1 MIAVK
6 ICGIISLKDA
16 ELAANYGASAIGL
29 IFYTDSPRYVDPA
42 EVEQWIDSIPSS
54 VKKVGVFVNEQ
65 SENINKIT
73 RQLKL
78 EFIQLHGDE
87 SPEFCNGIIRPVIK
101 VFRVG
106 DDFDAIVLNEYDVH
120 GFLFDTYKKGNP
132 GGTGTRFNWDLIAN
146 LKTETPII
154 LSGGLTPEN
163 VLNGIE
169 AVNPAAVDV
178 NSGVESVPGV
188 KDEEKIKELF
198 SVLEHSNSCNNPFR
212 VIRGEIHDL

>member
-6 ICGIISLKDA
+6 ICGITSLKDA
-16 ELAANYGASAIGL
+16 EMAVNYSVSAIGM
-29 IFYTDSPRYVDPA
+29 IFCPDSPRYVDPA
-42 EVEQWIDSIPSS
+42 NVEQWIDQIPDS

-65 SENINKIT
+65 IDTINNIT

>member
-6 ICGIISLKDA
+6 ICGITSLKDA
-16 ELAANYGASAIGL
+16 EMAVNYSVSAIGM
-29 IFYTDSPRYVDPA
+29 IFCPDSPRYVDPA
-42 EVEQWIDSIPSS
+42 EVEQWIDRIPDS

-65 SENINKIT
+65 IDTINNIT

-132 GGTGTRFNWDLIAN
+132 GGTGARFNWDLIAN
-146 LKTETPII
+146 LKTEKPII

>member
-6 ICGIISLKDA
+6 ICGITSLKDA
-16 ELAANYGASAIGL
+16 EMAVNYSVPAIGL
-29 IFYTDSPRYVDPA
+29 IFYPDSHRYVDPA
-42 EVEQWIDSIPSS
+42 EVEQWIERIPDS

-65 SENINKIT
+65 IDTINNIT

-106 DDFDAIVLNEYDVH
+106 DDFDAIVLNAYDVH

>member
-6 ICGIISLKDA
+6 ICGITSLNDA
-16 ELAANYGASAIGL
+16 EMAVNYSVSAIGM
-29 IFYTDSPRYVDPA
+29 IFCPDSPRYVDPA
-42 EVEQWIDSIPSS
+42 EMEQWIDRIPDS

-65 SENINKIT
+65 IDTINNIT

>member
-6 ICGIISLKDA
+6 ICGITSLKDA
-16 ELAANYGASAIGL
+16 EMAVNYSVSAIGM
-29 IFYTDSPRYVDPA
+29 IFCPDSPRYVDPA
-42 EVEQWIDSIPSS
+42 EMEQWIDRIPDS

-65 SENINKIT
+65 IDTINNIT

-212 VIRGEIHDL
+212 MIRGEIHDL

>member
-16 ELAANYGASAIGL
+16 EMAVNYSVSAIGM
-29 IFYTDSPRYVDPA
+29 IFCPDSPRYVDPA
-42 EVEQWIDSIPSS
+42 EVEQWIERIPDS

-65 SENINKIT
+65 IDTINNIT

>member
-6 ICGIISLKDA
+6 ICGITSLKDA
-16 ELAANYGASAIGL
+16 EMAVNYSVSAIGM
-29 IFYTDSPRYVDPA
+29 IFCPDSPRYVDPA
-42 EVEQWIDSIPSS
+42 EVEQWIERIPDS

-65 SENINKIT
+65 IATINNIT

>member
-6 ICGIISLKDA
+6 ICGITSLEDA
-16 ELAANYGASAIGL
+16 EMAVNYSVPAIGL
-29 IFYTDSPRYVDPA
+29 IFYSDSPRYVDPA
-42 EVEQWIDSIPSS
+42 NVEQWIDQIPDS

-65 SENINKIT
+65 IDTINNIT

-87 SPEFCNGIIRPVIK
+87 SPEFCNRMIRPVIK
-101 VFRVG
+101 VFHVG
-106 DDFDAIVLNEYDVH
+106 DDFDAIVLNGYDVH

-212 VIRGEIHDL
+212 VISGEINDL

>member
-6 ICGIISLKDA
+6 ICGITSLKDA
-16 ELAANYGASAIGL
+16 EMAVNYSVSAIGM
-29 IFYTDSPRYVDPA
+29 IFCPDSTRYVDPA
-42 EVEQWIDSIPSS
+42 ELEQWIERIPDS

-65 SENINKIT
+65 IDTINNIT

>member
-6 ICGIISLKDA
+6 ICGITSLKDA
-16 ELAANYGASAIGL
+16 EMAVNYSVSAIGM
-29 IFYTDSPRYVDPA
+29 IFCPDSTRYVDPT
-42 EVEQWIDSIPSS
+42 ELEQWIERIPDS

-65 SENINKIT
+65 IDTINNIT

-178 NSGVESVPGV
+178 NSGVESVLGV

-198 SVLEHSNSCNNPFR
+198 SVLEHSNSCNNPFC
-212 VIRGEIHDL
+212 VIRGEINDL

>member
-6 ICGIISLKDA
+6 ICGITSLKDA
-16 ELAANYGASAIGL
+16 EMAVNYSVSAIGM
-29 IFYTDSPRYVDPA
+29 IFCPDSPRYVDPA
-42 EVEQWIDSIPSS
+42 EVEQWIERIPDS

-65 SENINKIT
+65 IDTINNIT

-87 SPEFCNGIIRPVIK
+87 SPEFCNGMIRPVIK

-198 SVLEHSNSCNNPFR
+198 SVLEHSNSCNNPFC

>member
-6 ICGIISLKDA
+6 ICGITSLKDA
-16 ELAANYGASAIGL
+16 EMAVNYSVPAIGL
-29 IFYTDSPRYVDPA
+29 IFYPDSPRYVDPA
-42 EVEQWIDSIPSS
+42 EVEQWIDRIPDS

-65 SENINKIT
+65 IDTINNIT

-106 DDFDAIVLNEYDVH
+106 DEFDAIVLNGYDVH

>member
-6 ICGIISLKDA
+6 ICGITSLKDA
-16 ELAANYGASAIGL
+16 EMAVNYSVSAIGM
-29 IFYTDSPRYVDPA
+29 IFCPDSPRYVDPA
-42 EVEQWIDSIPSS
+42 EVEQWIERIPDS

-65 SENINKIT
+65 IDTINNIT

-132 GGTGTRFNWDLIAN
+132 GGTGTCFNWDLIAN

-212 VIRGEIHDL
+212 VIRGEINDL

>member
-6 ICGIISLKDA
+6 ICGITSLKDA
-16 ELAANYGASAIGL
+16 EMAVNYSVSAIGM
-29 IFYTDSPRYVDPA
+29 IFCPDSPRYVDPA
-42 EVEQWIDSIPSS
+42 EVEQWIDRIPDS

-65 SENINKIT
+65 IDTINNIT

>member
-6 ICGIISLKDA
+6 ICGITSLKDA
-16 ELAANYGASAIGL
+16 EMAVNYSVPAIGL
-29 IFYTDSPRYVDPA
+29 IFYSDSPRYVDPA
-42 EVEQWIDSIPSS
+42 NVEQWIDQIPDS

-65 SENINKIT
+65 IDTINNIT

-87 SPEFCNGIIRPVIK
+87 SPEFCNGMIRPVIK

-178 NSGVESVPGV
+178 NSGVELVPGV

-198 SVLEHSNSCNNPFR
+198 SVLEHSNSCNNPFC

>member
-6 ICGIISLKDA
+6 ICGITSLKDA
-16 ELAANYGASAIGL
+16 EMAVNYSVPAIGL
-29 IFYTDSPRYVDPA
+29 IFYPDSPRYVDPA
-42 EVEQWIDSIPSS
+42 KVEQWIDRIPDS

-65 SENINKIT
+65 IDTINNIT

-87 SPEFCNGIIRPVIK
+87 SPEFCNGMIRPVIK

-188 KDEEKIKELF
+188 KDEEEIKELF

>member
-6 ICGIISLKDA
+6 ICGITSLKDA
-16 ELAANYGASAIGL
+16 EMAVNYSVSAIGM
-29 IFYTDSPRYVDPA
+29 IFYPDSPRYVDPA
-42 EVEQWIDSIPSS
+42 EVEQWIERIPDS

-65 SENINKIT
+65 IDTINNIT

-106 DDFDAIVLNEYDVH
+106 DDFDAIVLNGYDVH
-120 GFLFDTYKKGNP
+120 GFLFDTYKKGKP
-132 GGTGTRFNWDLIAN
+132 GGTGNRFKWELIAN

>member
-6 ICGIISLKDA
+6 ICGITSLKDA
-16 ELAANYGASAIGL
+16 EMAVNYSVSAIGM
-29 IFYTDSPRYVDPA
+29 IFCPDSPRYVDPA
-42 EVEQWIDSIPSS
+42 EVEQWIERIPDS

-65 SENINKIT
+65 IDTINNIT

-101 VFRVG
+101 VFHVG
-106 DDFDAIVLNEYDVH
+106 DDFDAIVLNGYDVH

-169 AVNPAAVDV
+169 AVNPTAVDI
-178 NSGVESVPGV
+178 NSGVESEPGV

-198 SVLEHSNSCNNPFR
+198 SVLEHSNSCNNPFC
-212 VIRGEIHDL
+212 VISGEIHDL

>member
-6 ICGIISLKDA
+6 ICGITSLKDA
-16 ELAANYGASAIGL
+16 EMAVNYSVSAIGM
-29 IFYTDSPRYVDPA
+29 IFCPDSPRYVDPT
-42 EVEQWIDSIPSS
+42 EVEQWIERIPDS

-65 SENINKIT
+65 IDTINNIT

-106 DDFDAIVLNEYDVH
+106 DDFDAIVLNEYDVY

>member
-6 ICGIISLKDA
+6 ICGITSLKDA
-16 ELAANYGASAIGL
+16 EMAVNYSVPAIGL
-29 IFYTDSPRYVDPA
+29 IFYPDSPRYVDPA
-42 EVEQWIDSIPSS
+42 KVEQWIDRIPDS

-65 SENINKIT
+65 IDTINNIT

-120 GFLFDTYKKGNP
+120 GFLFDTYKKEKP
-132 GGTGTRFNWDLIAN
+132 GGTGNRFKWELIAN

-169 AVNPAAVDV
+169 SVNPAAVDV

-212 VIRGEIHDL
+212 VIRGEIHGL

>member
-6 ICGIISLKDA
+6 ICGITSLKDA
-16 ELAANYGASAIGL
+16 EMAVNYSVSAIGM
-29 IFYTDSPRYVDPA
+29 IFCPDSPRYVDPA
-42 EVEQWIDSIPSS
+42 EVEQWIDRIPDS

-65 SENINKIT
+65 IDTINKIT

>member
-6 ICGIISLKDA
+6 ICGITSLKDA
-16 ELAANYGASAIGL
+16 EMAVNYSVPAIGL
-29 IFYTDSPRYVDPA
+29 IFYPDSPRYVDPA
-42 EVEQWIDSIPSS
+42 EVEQWIERIPDS

-65 SENINKIT
+65 IDTINNIT

-87 SPEFCNGIIRPVIK
+87 SPEFCNGMIRPVIK

-106 DDFDAIVLNEYDVH
+106 DDFDALVLNGYDVH

-212 VIRGEIHDL
+212 VIRGEINDL

>member
-6 ICGIISLKDA
+6 ICGITSLKDA
-16 ELAANYGASAIGL
+16 EMAVNYSVPAIGL
-29 IFYTDSPRYVDPA
+29 IFYPDSPRYVDPT
-42 EVEQWIDSIPSS
+42 EVEQWIERIPDS

-65 SENINKIT
+65 IDTINNIT

>member
-6 ICGIISLKDA
+6 ICGITSLKDA
-16 ELAANYGASAIGL
+16 EMAVNYSVSAIGM
-29 IFYTDSPRYVDPA
+29 IFCPDSPRYVDPA
-42 EVEQWIDSIPSS
+42 EMEQWIDRIPDS

-65 SENINKIT
+65 IDTINNIT

>member
-6 ICGIISLKDA
+6 ICGITSLKDVEMA
-16 ELAANYGASAIGL
+16 VYYNVPAIGL
-29 IFYTDSPRYVDPA
+29 IFYPDSPRYVNPT
-42 EVEQWIDSIPSS
+42 EVEQWIDRIPDS

-65 SENINKIT
+65 IDTINNIT

-87 SPEFCNGIIRPVIK
+87 SPEFCNGMIRPVIK

-198 SVLEHSNSCNNPFR
+198 SVLEHSNSCNNPFC
-212 VIRGEIHDL
+212 VVRGEIHDQ

>member
-6 ICGIISLKDA
+6 ICGITSLKDA
-16 ELAANYGASAIGL
+16 EMAVNYSVPAIGL
-29 IFYTDSPRYVDPA
+29 IFYPDSHRYVDPA
-42 EVEQWIDSIPSS
+42 EVEQWIERIPDS

-65 SENINKIT
+65 IDTINNIT

-132 GGTGTRFNWDLIAN
+132 GGTGNRFNWDLIAN

>member
-6 ICGIISLKDA
+6 ICGITSLKDA
-16 ELAANYGASAIGL
+16 EMAVNYSVSAIGM
-29 IFYTDSPRYVDPA
+29 IFCPDSPRYVDPT
-42 EVEQWIDSIPSS
+42 EVEQWIERIPDS

-65 SENINKIT
+65 IDTINNIT

-212 VIRGEIHDL
+212 VIHGGINDL

>member
-1 MIAVK
+1 MAV
-6 ICGIISLKDA
+6 
-16 ELAANYGASAIGL
+16 NYSVPAIGL
-29 IFYTDSPRYVDPA
+29 IFYPDSPRYVDPA
-42 EVEQWIDSIPSS
+42 EVEQWIDRIPDS

-65 SENINKIT
+65 IDTINNIT

-188 KDEEKIKELF
+188 KDEEKIKELS

>member
-6 ICGIISLKDA
+6 ICGITSLKDA
-16 ELAANYGASAIGL
+16 EMAVNYSVSAIGM
-29 IFYTDSPRYVDPA
+29 IFCPDSPRYVDPA
-42 EVEQWIDSIPSS
+42 EVEQWIDRIPDS

-65 SENINKIT
+65 IDTINNIT

-178 NSGVESVPGV
+178 NSGVESVAGV

-212 VIRGEIHDL
+212 VIRGGINDL

>member
-6 ICGIISLKDA
+6 ICGITSLKDVEMA
-16 ELAANYGASAIGL
+16 VNYRVSAIGM
-29 IFYTDSPRYVDPA
+29 IFCPDSPRYVDPA
-42 EVEQWIDSIPSS
+42 EMEQWIDRIPDS

-65 SENINKIT
+65 IDTINNIT

-87 SPEFCNGIIRPVIK
+87 SPKFCNGIIRPVIK

-212 VIRGEIHDL
+212 VIRGEINDL

>member
-6 ICGIISLKDA
+6 ICGITSLKDA
-16 ELAANYGASAIGL
+16 EMAVNYSVPAIGL
-29 IFYTDSPRYVDPA
+29 IFYPDSPRYVDPA
-42 EVEQWIDSIPSS
+42 EVEQWIDRIPDS

-65 SENINKIT
+65 IDTINNIT

-87 SPEFCNGIIRPVIK
+87 SPEFCNGMIRPVIK

-106 DDFDAIVLNEYDVH
+106 DDFDAIVLNGYDVH

-178 NSGVESVPGV
+178 NSGVESVPGM

>member
-6 ICGIISLKDA
+6 ICGITSLKDA
-16 ELAANYGASAIGL
+16 EMAVNYSVSAIGM
-29 IFYTDSPRYVDPA
+29 IFCPDSPRYVDPV
-42 EVEQWIDSIPSS
+42 EVEQWIERIPDS

-65 SENINKIT
+65 IDTINNIT

>member
-6 ICGIISLKDA
+6 ICGITSLKDA
-16 ELAANYGASAIGL
+16 EMAVNYSVPAIGL
-29 IFYTDSPRYVDPA
+29 IFYPDSPRYVDPA
-42 EVEQWIDSIPSS
+42 EVEQWIERIPDS

-65 SENINKIT
+65 IDTINNIT

-87 SPEFCNGIIRPVIK
+87 SPEFCNEIIRPVIK